1 MGFFK
6 INFLQSIQH
15 VHAVDIMISVR
26 GRARPNIPIGAAI
39 ARMCKVG
46 RAIRNSNNNNMHG
59 AVFIPQLMCDDEIP
73 GAYKERC
80 CITVLSIT

>member
-1 MGFFK
+1 MQGGQGF
-6 INFLQSIQH
+6 
-15 VHAVDIMISVR
+15 
-26 GRARPNIPIGAAI
+26 
-39 ARMCKVG
+39 
-46 RAIRNSNNNNMHG
+46 RNSYYYLHG